1 MGYDQFT
8 HFRCRAGRCKH
19 VGEER
24 KTFQKG
30 RLKGGRLMSLLVDIR
45 KNFGDFSLEAFFE
58 VKNREFIGLLGASG
72 QWKECNAKMYF
83 GR

>member
-24 KTFQKG
+24 KNFSKKG

-45 KNFGDFSLEAFFE
+45 KNFGIFLQRLSS
-58 VKNREFIGLLGASG
+58 K
-72 QWKECNAKMYF
+72 
-83 GR
+83 